1 LLNEFKS
8 FLPESAHNAAHLQD
22 SFQPLNEQSQMH
34 MDKVIFCAF
43 IFPIPFLFFLMGY
56 EWWADHPVN
65 SLSNVYGRLGPLLP
79 MLIVISVSIILNWK
93 MKSNGENAQ

>member
-1 LLNEFKS
+1 
-8 FLPESAHNAAHLQD
+8 
-22 SFQPLNEQSQMH
+22 

-79 MLIVISVSIILNWK
+79 MLIVILVSIILNWK